1 MYTQRESTNRFSFR
15 HVFFRKG
22 NLNRYSTRSR
32 GRLFIMSTSVMGK
45 TIRDLQYRGL
55 FLTQINQKTINSN
68 YQQLEH
74 GVIKQQNL
82 DRLIMDKQNVLYTGK
97 YNHRVDTSTKLDF
110 WTHDKTSQFNCLKTW

>member
-1 MYTQRESTNRFSFR
+1 
-15 HVFFRKG
+15 
-22 NLNRYSTRSR
+22 
-32 GRLFIMSTSVMGK
+32 MSTSVMGK

-55 FLTQINQKTINSN
+55 FLTQINQKTINTN

-110 WTHDKTSQFNCLKTW
+110 LDARQN